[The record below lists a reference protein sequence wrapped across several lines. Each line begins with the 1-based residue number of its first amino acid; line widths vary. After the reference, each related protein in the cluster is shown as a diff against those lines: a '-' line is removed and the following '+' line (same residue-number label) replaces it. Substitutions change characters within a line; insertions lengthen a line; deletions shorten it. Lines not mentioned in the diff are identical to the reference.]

1 MRHVLQA
8 ILFLPVLILQ
18 GLWVAARAQ
27 RLPPAAGPTSDR
39 IGEGAPLRILML
51 GDSSAAGMGA
61 QTQDEALM
69 GQLAQALSDDFEV
82 HWTLIAKGGVT
93 SSQALSMLLASEAAP
108 CDVAVVCL
116 GVNDTKNGVSTRE
129 WKRSYAAVFAELRAR
144 GASQII
150 ACGLPPL
157 GSFPLLPWPLR
168 QTLGARADSLD
179 RHLQALVEAEPT
191 AVHVPS
197 LFEMDPA
204 MMASDGFHPGPVL
217 YSLWGQGLADVIRAQ
232 R

>member
-1 MRHVLQA
+1 
-8 ILFLPVLILQ
+8 
-18 GLWVAARAQ
+18 
-27 RLPPAAGPTSDR
+27 
-39 IGEGAPLRILML
+39 
-51 GDSSAAGMGA
+51 
-61 QTQDEALM
+61 
-69 GQLAQALSDDFEV
+69 
-82 HWTLIAKGGVT
+82 
-93 SSQALSMLLASEAAP
+93 MLLASEATS

-116 GVNDTKNGVSTRE
+116 GVNDTKNGVSAGE

-157 GSFPLLPWPLR
+157 GTFPLLPWPLR

-217 YSLWGQGLADVIRAQ
+217 YRLWGQGLADVIREQ